1 MTSLQYKLFTRLN
14 LTNRT
19 EVKFEELNT
28 ILFAFAHTI
37 PFENLDVIARNAN
50 TITMENLQNKI
61 LTTSRGGLCYE
72 LNTLF
77 YYFLK
82 DCGYDVQLAL
92 GTVYKNEINAWAL
105 EDGHITI
112 ILKYANERYLIDVG
126 IASLVPL
133 IPVPFTEEPVS
144 SKNGSYRVRKRDTSK
159 GNYVLER
166 KDTNGEW
173 KVCHAF
179 YNRIIDETVVNDVQ
193 KRVIE
198 DEKSIFNKGPIA
210 VKLTD
215 YGHVSLTN
223 TSFTEM
229 INGEKIKCEITEDQY
244 RELLNTLFAI
254 ELR

>member
-1 MTSLQYKLFTRLN
+1 MTSLQHKLFTRLN
-14 LTNRT
+14 LAERT

-37 PFENLDVIARNAN
+37 PFENLAVISRNTNAI
-50 TITMENLQNKI
+50 TIENLQDKI
-61 LTTSRGGLCYE
+61 LTSSRGGLCYE

-92 GTVYKNEINAWAL
+92 GTVYKNDINTWAL

-112 ILKYANERYLIDVG
+112 ILNYDNVRYLIDVG

-133 IPVPFTEEPVS
+133 VPVPFTGESVS
-144 SKNGSYRVRKRDTSK
+144 SKNGRYRVRKQESSK
-159 GNYVLER
+159 GNYILER

-179 YNRIIDETVVNDVQ
+179 YNRIIDEAVVNDVQ
-193 KRVIE
+193 RRVIE

-215 YGHVSLTN
+215 SGHVSLTN
-223 TSFTEM
+223 TSFTE
-229 INGEKIKCEITEDQY
+229 IVHGEKAKREITEDQY
-244 RELLNTLFAI
+244 RELLYTLFAI
-254 ELR
+254 EL

>member
-1 MTSLQYKLFTRLN
+1 MTSLQHKLFTRLN
-14 LTNRT
+14 LAKRT

-37 PFENLDVIARNAN
+37 PFENLDVISRNSNA
-50 TITMENLQNKI
+50 ITMKNLQDKI
-61 LTTSRGGLCYE
+61 LTRSRGGLCYE

-92 GTVYKNEINAWAL
+92 GTVYKNDINTWAL

-112 ILKYANERYLIDVG
+112 ILNYDNVRYVIDVG

-133 IPVPFTEEPVS
+133 VPVPFTGEAVS
-144 SKNGSYRVRKRDTSK
+144 SKNGTYRVRRKDMSK
-159 GNYVLER
+159 GNYVLEK

-179 YNRIIDETVVNDVQ
+179 YNRIIDEAVVNDVQ
-193 KRVIE
+193 KRVVE

-210 VKLTD
+210 VKLTES
-215 YGHVSLTN
+215 GHVSLTN
-223 TSFTEM
+223 TSFTE
-229 INGEKIKCEITEDQY
+229 IVHDEKTKREITEEQY

-254 ELR
+254 EL

>member
-1 MTSLQYKLFTRLN
+1 MTSLQHKLFTRLN
-14 LTNRT
+14 LANRI

-92 GTVYKNEINAWAL
+92 GTVYKNDINAWAL

-112 ILKYANERYLIDVG
+112 ILNYANERYLIDVG

-133 IPVPFTEEPVS
+133 VPVPFTGESVS
-144 SKNGSYRVRKRDTSK
+144 SKNGTYRVRQKDTSK

-166 KDTNGEW
+166 KDTNGKW

-179 YNRIIDETVVNDVQ
+179 YNRIIDEAVVNEVQ
-193 KRVIE
+193 RRVIE

-223 TSFTEM
+223 TSLTEM
-229 INGEKIKCEITEDQY
+229 IHEEKTKREITEDQY

>member
-1 MTSLQYKLFTRLN
+1 MTSLQQKLFTRLN
-14 LTNRT
+14 LANRT

-50 TITMENLQNKI
+50 TITMGNLQNKI

-82 DCGYDVQLAL
+82 DCGYDVQLAF

-112 ILKYANERYLIDVG
+112 ILNYANERYLIDVG

-133 IPVPFTEEPVS
+133 IPVPFTGESVS

-159 GNYVLER
+159 GNYILER

-179 YNRIIDETVVNDVQ
+179 YNRIIDEAVVNDVH

-210 VKLTD
+210 VKLTES
-215 YGHVSLTN
+215 GHVSLTN
-223 TSFTEM
+223 TSLTEM
-229 INGEKIKCEITEDQY
+229 IHEEKTKRVITEDQY
-244 RELLNTLFAI
+244 RELLYTLFAI
-254 ELR
+254 EL

>member
-1 MTSLQYKLFTRLN
+1 MTSLQHKLFTRLN
-14 LTNRT
+14 LAKRT

-37 PFENLDVIARNAN
+37 PFENLAVISRNTNAI
-50 TITMENLQNKI
+50 TIENLQDKI
-61 LTTSRGGLCYE
+61 LTSSRGGLCYE

-92 GTVYKNEINAWAL
+92 GTVYKNDINTWAL

-112 ILKYANERYLIDVG
+112 ILNYDNVRYLIDVG

-133 IPVPFTEEPVS
+133 VPVPFTGESVS
-144 SKNGSYRVRKRDTSK
+144 SKNGTYRVRKQESSK
-159 GNYVLER
+159 GNYILER

-179 YNRIIDETVVNDVQ
+179 YNRIIDEAVVNDVQ
-193 KRVIE
+193 RRVIE

-215 YGHVSLTN
+215 SGHVSLTN
-223 TSFTEM
+223 TSFTE
-229 INGEKIKCEITEDQY
+229 IVHGEKAKREITEDQY
-244 RELLNTLFAI
+244 RELLYTLFAI
-254 ELR
+254 EL

>member
-1 MTSLQYKLFTRLN
+1 MTSLQQKLFTRLN
-14 LTNRT
+14 LANRT

-37 PFENLDVIARNAN
+37 PFENLDVIARNTN
-50 TITMENLQNKI
+50 TISMENLQEKI
-61 LTTSRGGLCYE
+61 LTRSRGGLCYE

-92 GTVYKNEINAWAL
+92 GTVYKNDINAWAL

-112 ILKYANERYLIDVG
+112 ILNYDNVRYLIDVG

-133 IPVPFTEEPVS
+133 APVSFTDESVS
-144 SKNGSYRVRKRDTSK
+144 SKNGTYRVIRKDTSK

-179 YNRIIDETVVNDVQ
+179 YNRLIDEEVVNEVQ

-215 YGHVSLTN
+215 SGHVSLTN
-223 TSFTEM
+223 TSLTEM
-229 INGEKIKCEITEDQY
+229 IHGEKTKREITEDQY
-244 RELLNTLFAI
+244 RELLYTLFAI
-254 ELR
+254 ES

>member
-1 MTSLQYKLFTRLN
+1 MTSLQHKLFTRLN
-14 LTNRT
+14 LAKRT

-37 PFENLDVIARNAN
+37 PFENLDVISRNSNA
-50 TITMENLQNKI
+50 ITMENLQDKI
-61 LTTSRGGLCYE
+61 LTRSRGGLCYE
-72 LNTLF
+72 LNTLL

-92 GTVYKNEINAWAL
+92 GTVYKNDINTWAL

-112 ILKYANERYLIDVG
+112 ILNYDNVRYVIDVG

-133 IPVPFTEEPVS
+133 VPVPFTGEAVS
-144 SKNGSYRVRKRDTSK
+144 SKNGTYRVRRKDTSK

-166 KDTNGEW
+166 KDKNGEW

-179 YNRIIDETVVNDVQ
+179 YNRIIDEAVVNDVQ
-193 KRVIE
+193 KRVVE

-210 VKLTD
+210 VKLTES
-215 YGHVSLTN
+215 GHVSLTN
-223 TSFTEM
+223 TSFTE
-229 INGEKIKCEITEDQY
+229 IVHGEKAKREITEEQY

-254 ELR
+254 EL

>member
-1 MTSLQYKLFTRLN
+1 MTSLQDQLFTRLN
-14 LTNRT
+14 LEKRT
-19 EVKFEELNT
+19 EVKFEELSS

-37 PFENLDVIARNAN
+37 PFENLDVIAGNTN
-50 TITMENLQNKI
+50 TISMENLQEKI
-61 LTTSRGGLCYE
+61 LTRSRGGLCYE

-82 DCGYDVQLAL
+82 DSGYDVQLAL
-92 GTVYKNEINAWAL
+92 GTVYKNDINAWAL

-112 ILKYANERYLIDVG
+112 ILNYDNVLYLIDVG

-133 IPVPFTEEPVS
+133 VLVPFTGESVS
-144 SKNGSYRVRKRDTSK
+144 SKNGSYRVRRKETSK

-166 KDTNGEW
+166 IDAKGEW
-173 KVCHAF
+173 TVCHAF
-179 YNRIIDETVVNDVQ
+179 YTRIIDESVVNDVQ

-215 YGHVSLTN
+215 FGHISLTN
-223 TSFTEM
+223 TSITE
-229 INGEKIKCEITEDQY
+229 INCGQKTKREITENQY
-244 RELLNTLFAI
+244 KELLYTLFAI
-254 ELR
+254 KL

>member
-1 MTSLQYKLFTRLN
+1 MTSLQHKLFTRLN
-14 LTNRT
+14 LAKCT

-37 PFENLDVIARNAN
+37 PFENLDVIASNTN
-50 TITMENLQNKI
+50 TITMENLQDKI
-61 LTTSRGGLCYE
+61 LTRSRGGLCYE

-92 GTVYKNEINAWAL
+92 GTVYKNDINAWAL

-112 ILKYANERYLIDVG
+112 ILNYDNVRYLIDVG

-133 IPVPFTEEPVS
+133 VPVSFTGEPVS
-144 SKNGSYRVRKRDTSK
+144 SKNGTYRVRRKDTSK
-159 GNYVLER
+159 RNYVLER

-179 YNRIIDETVVNDVQ
+179 YNRIIDEAVVNDVQ
-193 KRVIE
+193 KRVVE

-215 YGHVSLTN
+215 SGHVSLTN
-223 TSFTEM
+223 TSFTE
-229 INGEKIKCEITEDQY
+229 IVHGEKAKREITENQY
-244 RELLNTLFAI
+244 RELLYTLFAI
-254 ELR
+254 EL

>member
-1 MTSLQYKLFTRLN
+1 MTSLQHKLFTRLN
-14 LTNRT
+14 LANRT
-19 EVKFEELNT
+19 EVNFEELNT

-61 LTTSRGGLCYE
+61 LNTSRGGLCYE

-77 YYFLK
+77 YYFLQ

-112 ILKYANERYLIDVG
+112 ILNYDNVRYLIDVG

-133 IPVPFTEEPVS
+133 VPVPFTGGAVS
-144 SKNGSYRVRKRDTSK
+144 SKNGTYRVRRKDTSK

-166 KDTNGEW
+166 KDTDGEW

-198 DEKSIFNKGPIA
+198 DEKSIFNKRPIA

-215 YGHVSLTN
+215 SGHFSLTN
-223 TSFTEM
+223 TSLTEM
-229 INGEKIKCEITEDQY
+229 IHGENMKRVITEDQY
-244 RELLNTLFAI
+244 RELLNTLFSI
-254 ELR
+254 KLR

>member
-1 MTSLQYKLFTRLN
+1 MTSLQHKLFTRLN
-14 LTNRT
+14 LAKRT

-37 PFENLDVIARNAN
+37 PFENLDVISRNSNA
-50 TITMENLQNKI
+50 ITMENLQDKI
-61 LTTSRGGLCYE
+61 LTRSRGGLCYE
-72 LNTLF
+72 LNTLL

-82 DCGYDVQLAL
+82 YCGYDVQLAL
-92 GTVYKNEINAWAL
+92 GTVYKNDINTWAL

-112 ILKYANERYLIDVG
+112 SLNYDNVRYVIDVG

-133 IPVPFTEEPVS
+133 VPVPFTGEAVS
-144 SKNGSYRVRKRDTSK
+144 SKNGTYRVRRKDTSK

-179 YNRIIDETVVNDVQ
+179 YNRIIDEAVVNDVQ
-193 KRVIE
+193 KRVVE

-210 VKLTD
+210 VKLTES
-215 YGHVSLTN
+215 GHVSLTN
-223 TSFTEM
+223 TSFTE
-229 INGEKIKCEITEDQY
+229 IVHGEKAKREITEEQY

-254 ELR
+254 EL

>member
-1 MTSLQYKLFTRLN
+1 MTSLQHKLFTRLN
-14 LTNRT
+14 LAERT

-28 ILFAFAHTI
+28 ILFAFAHII
-37 PFENLDVIARNAN
+37 PFENLAVISRNTNAI
-50 TITMENLQNKI
+50 TIENLQDKI
-61 LTTSRGGLCYE
+61 LTSSRGGLCYE

-92 GTVYKNEINAWAL
+92 GTVYKNDINTWAL

-112 ILKYANERYLIDVG
+112 ILNYDNVRYLIDVG

-133 IPVPFTEEPVS
+133 VPVPFTGESVS
-144 SKNGSYRVRKRDTSK
+144 SKNGTYRVRKQESSK
-159 GNYVLER
+159 GNYILER

-179 YNRIIDETVVNDVQ
+179 YNRIIDEAVVNDVQ
-193 KRVIE
+193 RRVIE

-215 YGHVSLTN
+215 SGHVSLTN
-223 TSFTEM
+223 TSFTE
-229 INGEKIKCEITEDQY
+229 IVHGEKAKREITEDQY
-244 RELLNTLFAI
+244 RELLYTLFAI
-254 ELR
+254 EL

>member
-1 MTSLQYKLFTRLN
+1 MTSLQEKMFTRLN
-14 LTNRT
+14 LANRN

-28 ILFAFAHTI
+28 ILFSFAHTI

-61 LTTSRGGLCYE
+61 LTISRGGLCYE

-77 YYFLK
+77 YYFLQ

-92 GTVYKNEINAWAL
+92 GTVYKNDINAWAL

-112 ILKYANERYLIDVG
+112 ILNHDNVRYLIDVG

-133 IPVPFTEEPVS
+133 IPVPFTGDSVS
-144 SKNGSYRVRKRDTSK
+144 SKNGTYRVKKRDTSK

-179 YNRIIDETVVNDVQ
+179 YNRIIDEAVVNDVQ
-193 KRVIE
+193 RRVIE

-215 YGHVSLTN
+215 SGHVTLTN
-223 TSFTEM
+223 TSLTE
-229 INGEKIKCEITEDQY
+229 IIHGEKVKREITENLY
-244 RELLNTLFAI
+244 RELLFTLFAI
-254 ELR
+254 EL

>member
-1 MTSLQYKLFTRLN
+1 MTSLQHKLFTRLN
-14 LTNRT
+14 IANRT

-37 PFENLDVIARNAN
+37 PFENLDVIARNTN

-61 LTTSRGGLCYE
+61 LNTSRGGLCYE

-77 YYFLK
+77 YYFLQ

-92 GTVYKNEINAWAL
+92 GTVYKNDINAWAL

-112 ILKYANERYLIDVG
+112 ILNYANERYLIDVG

-133 IPVPFTEEPVS
+133 IPVPFTGESVS
-144 SKNGSYRVRKRDTSK
+144 SINGSYRVRKRDTSK
-159 GNYVLER
+159 GNYILER

-179 YNRIIDETVVNDVQ
+179 YNCIIDEAVVNDVQ
-193 KRVIE
+193 KRVIA

-215 YGHVSLTN
+215 SGHVSLTN
-223 TSFTEM
+223 TSLTEM
-229 INGEKIKCEITEDQY
+229 IHEEKTKRVITEDQY
-244 RELLNTLFAI
+244 RELLYTLFAI

>member
-1 MTSLQYKLFTRLN
+1 MTSLQHKLFTRLN
-14 LTNRT
+14 LAKRT

-37 PFENLDVIARNAN
+37 PFENLDVIAGNAKV
-50 TITMENLQNKI
+50 ISKENLQEKI
-61 LTTSRGGLCYE
+61 LMNSRGGLCYE

-77 YYFLK
+77 YYFLR

-92 GTVYKNEINAWAL
+92 GTVYKNDINAWAL

-112 ILKYANERYLIDVG
+112 ILTYNNVQYLIDVG

-133 IPVPFTEEPVS
+133 VPVPFTGESVS
-144 SKNGSYRVRKRDTSK
+144 SKNGSYRVRRKDTSK

-166 KDTNGEW
+166 IDAAGEW

-179 YNRIIDETVVNDVQ
+179 YKHIIDEIVVNDVQ
-193 KRVIE
+193 RRVIE

-210 VKLTD
+210 VKLTNS
-215 YGHVSLTN
+215 GHISLTN
-223 TSFTEM
+223 TSLTE
-229 INGEKIKCEITEDQY
+229 IIHVEKTKREITEDQY
-244 RELLNTLFAI
+244 REFLYTLFAI
-254 ELR
+254 KS

>member
-1 MTSLQYKLFTRLN
+1 MTSLQEKMFTRLN
-14 LTNRT
+14 LANRN

-28 ILFAFAHTI
+28 ILFSFAHTI

-61 LTTSRGGLCYE
+61 LTISRGGLCYE

-77 YYFLK
+77 YYFLQ

-92 GTVYKNEINAWAL
+92 GTVYKNDINAWAL

-112 ILKYANERYLIDVG
+112 ILNHDNVRYLIDVG

-133 IPVPFTEEPVS
+133 IPVPFTGDSVS
-144 SKNGSYRVRKRDTSK
+144 SKNGTYRVKKRDTSK

-179 YNRIIDETVVNDVQ
+179 YNRIIDEAVVNDVQ
-193 KRVIE
+193 RRVIE

-215 YGHVSLTN
+215 SGHVSLTN
-223 TSFTEM
+223 TSLTE
-229 INGEKIKCEITEDQY
+229 IIHGEKVKREITENLY
-244 RELLNTLFAI
+244 RELLFTLFAI
-254 ELR
+254 EL

>member
-1 MTSLQYKLFTRLN
+1 MTSLQEKMFTRLN
-14 LTNRT
+14 LANRT

-28 ILFAFAHTI
+28 ILFSFAHTI

-61 LTTSRGGLCYE
+61 LTISRGGLCYE

-77 YYFLK
+77 YYFLQ

-92 GTVYKNEINAWAL
+92 GTVYKNDINAWAL

-112 ILKYANERYLIDVG
+112 ILNHDNVRYLIDVG

-133 IPVPFTEEPVS
+133 IPVPFTGDSVS
-144 SKNGSYRVRKRDTSK
+144 SKNGTYRVKKRDTSK

-179 YNRIIDETVVNDVQ
+179 YNRIIDEAVVNDVQ
-193 KRVIE
+193 RRVIE

-215 YGHVSLTN
+215 SGHVSLTN
-223 TSFTEM
+223 TSLTE
-229 INGEKIKCEITEDQY
+229 IIHGEKVKREITENLY
-244 RELLNTLFAI
+244 RELLFTLFAI
-254 ELR
+254 EL

>member
-1 MTSLQYKLFTRLN
+1 MTSLQHKLFARLN
-14 LTNRT
+14 LANRS

-37 PFENLDVIARNAN
+37 PFENLDVIARNTK
-50 TITMENLQNKI
+50 TITMENLQDKI

-92 GTVYKNEINAWAL
+92 GTVYKNDINAWAL

-112 ILKYANERYLIDVG
+112 ILNYDNVRYLIDVG

-133 IPVPFTEEPVS
+133 IPVPFTEDPVS

-223 TSFTEM
+223 TSLTE
-229 INGEKIKCEITEDQY
+229 IIQGEKTKRVITEDQF

>member
-1 MTSLQYKLFTRLN
+1 MTSIQHKLFTRLN
-14 LTNRT
+14 LAKRT

-37 PFENLDVIARNAN
+37 PFENLDVIAGNAKV
-50 TITMENLQNKI
+50 ISKENLQEKI
-61 LTTSRGGLCYE
+61 LMNSRGGLCYE

-77 YYFLK
+77 YYFLR

-92 GTVYKNEINAWAL
+92 GTVYKNDINAWAL

-112 ILKYANERYLIDVG
+112 ILTYNNVQYLIDVG

-133 IPVPFTEEPVS
+133 VPVPFTGESVS
-144 SKNGSYRVRKRDTSK
+144 SKNGSYRVRRKDTSK

-166 KDTNGEW
+166 IDAAGEW

-179 YNRIIDETVVNDVQ
+179 YKHIIDEIVVNDVQ
-193 KRVIE
+193 RRVIE

-210 VKLTD
+210 VKLTNS
-215 YGHVSLTN
+215 GHISLTN
-223 TSFTEM
+223 TSLTE
-229 INGEKIKCEITEDQY
+229 IIHVEKTKREITEDQY
-244 RELLNTLFAI
+244 REFLYTLFAI
-254 ELR
+254 KS

>member
-1 MTSLQYKLFTRLN
+1 MTNLQHKLFTRLN
-14 LTNRT
+14 LANCT

-61 LTTSRGGLCYE
+61 LNTSRGGLCYE

-77 YYFLK
+77 YYFLQ

-92 GTVYKNEINAWAL
+92 GTVYKNDINAWAL

-112 ILKYANERYLIDVG
+112 ILNYDNVRYLIDVG

-133 IPVPFTEEPVS
+133 VPVPFAGGAVS
-144 SKNGSYRVRKRDTSK
+144 SKNGTYRVRRKDTSK
-159 GNYVLER
+159 GNYILER

-179 YNRIIDETVVNDVQ
+179 YNRIIDDAVVNDVQ

-198 DEKSIFNKGPIA
+198 DEKSIFNKRPIA
-210 VKLTD
+210 VKLTVS
-215 YGHVSLTN
+215 GHVSLTN
-223 TSFTEM
+223 TSLTEM
-229 INGEKIKCEITEDQY
+229 IHGEKTKCEITEDQY

-254 ELR
+254 ELW

>member
-1 MTSLQYKLFTRLN
+1 MTSLQEKMFARLN
-14 LTNRT
+14 LANRT
-19 EVKFEELNT
+19 EVKFQELNT

-37 PFENLDVIARNAN
+37 PFENLDVITHNAN

-82 DCGYDVQLAL
+82 DCGYNVQLAL

-223 TSFTEM
+223 TSLTE
-229 INGEKIKCEITEDQY
+229 IIHGEKTKRVITEDQY